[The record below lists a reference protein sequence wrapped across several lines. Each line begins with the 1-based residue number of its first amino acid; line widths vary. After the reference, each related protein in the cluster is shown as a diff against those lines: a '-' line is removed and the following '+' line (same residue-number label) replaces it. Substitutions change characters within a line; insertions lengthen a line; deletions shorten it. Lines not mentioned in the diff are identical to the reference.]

1 MTALSGKPLAA
12 PVVGTLPPVI
22 SLQPGMP
29 ICCAML
35 KRLAEPTLTWEDLAV
50 VAVKHGDRGDAG
62 RLGLPPVTQ
71 LTPFSCPP
79 IQVPTKMRI

>member
-12 PVVGTLPPVI
+12 PAVGTLPPVI

-35 KRLAEPTLTWEDLAV
+35 KRLAEPILTWEDLAV
-50 VAVKHGDRGDAG
+50 VAVKHGDRGDAADLVY
-62 RLGLPPVTQ
+62 RPLP
-71 LTPFSCPP
+71 S
-79 IQVPTKMRI
+79 